1 MIRVTQDSEL
11 SKITIDRPDRR
22 NALNWDMIGALG
34 DAIAESDADP
44 HCHCIVSKG
53 T

>member
-44 HCHCIVSKG
+44 HWHSIVI
-53 T
+53 